1 MTPPGDDADEDAL
14 VRAAQ
19 RGDGDA
25 FAALVARHK
34 SRVFGI
40 AARFAR
46 GAHELEDLAQDIFV
60 RVFQKLDRFRG
71 DAPFSHWL
79 SRLAVRRCW
88 DHLRRTRRQREEA
101 PLEAVEFTVRDDSA
115 DREAAAR
122 RAHEVVTRAMADL
135 PPDMRLVLT
144 LLELDDRS
152 VREVASLTG
161 WSEANVKTRGS
172 RARARLKEILEA
184 QADE

>member
-25 FAALVARHK
+25 FAALVRRHK

-46 GAHELEDLAQDIFV
+46 GAHDLEDLAQEIFV
-60 RVFQKLDRFRG
+60 RVFQKLNGFRG
-71 DAPFSHWL
+71 DAPFEHWV
-79 SRLAVRRCW
+79 SRLAVRRCY
-88 DHLRRTRRQREEA
+88 DHLRRTKSALSES
-101 PLEAVEFTVRDDSA
+101 PLEAVEFNVRDESVE
-115 DREAAAR
+115 RESEAR
-122 RAHEVVTRAMADL
+122 SAHEVVSRAMAEL
-135 PPDMRLVLT
+135 PADMRLLLT
-144 LLELDDRS
+144 LLELDDHS

-161 WSEANVKTRGS
+161 WSEANVKTRGT

-184 QADE
+184 QQDE

>member
-19 RGDGDA
+19 GGDGDA
-25 FAALVARHK
+25 FAALVHRHK

-46 GAHELEDLAQDIFV
+46 GAHDLEDLAQEIFV
-60 RVFQKLDRFRG
+60 RVFQKLEGFRG
-71 DAPFSHWL
+71 DAPFEHWI
-79 SRLAVRRCW
+79 SRLAVRRCY
-88 DHLRRTRRQREEA
+88 DYLRRTKFRWDDA
-101 PLEAVEFTVRDDSA
+101 PLEAVEFAVRDESVE
-115 DREAAAR
+115 REAEAR
-122 RAHEVVTRAMADL
+122 RAHEVVNRAMAAL
-135 PPDMRLVLT
+135 PADMRLVLT
-144 LLELDDRS
+144 LFELEDRS

-184 QADE
+184 QRDE